1 MKDIRVATLYLTKVL
16 HEDGHKS
23 YCYTLQWDNG
33 NLCTPDVSAASIV
46 ILYMKCEE
54 LKKDGYAIKFDTDE
68 VIL

>member
-1 MKDIRVATLYLTKVL
+1 MGNVKVATLYLTKVIL
-16 HEDGHKS
+16 ENGRRS
-23 YCYTLQWDNG
+23 YCYSLQWDKG
-33 NLCTPDVSAASIV
+33 NVCSPDVSIASIV